1 MINREIVRLK
11 VVQLAYANHK
21 NCDKD
26 FDAAMKELAFSLSK
40 AYDLYHYLLL
50 LITNVTDYAEKKYES
65 LTERFKTIGS
75 TEMPNPKF
83 VKNRFAAQLA
93 INEQL
98 CQFEENRQ
106 NHKWTE
112 AEDVIRGLYKQIVE
126 SEIYK
131 EYMDSEEDSYEA
143 DREFWRKAYKQ
154 IVANDENAENALEEW
169 SLYWNDDKTI
179 IDTFVLKTIKRFT
192 EPAGAS
198 QPLLPA
204 YSEDEDKEFAGK
216 LFQYVISYRKDYD
229 ELIKMC
235 NKNWDMERV
244 AVMDLV
250 IMECALAEILNFPS
264 IDVCVSLNEY
274 INIAKVYSTPQS
286 SGYINGI
293 LDAIVKKLKKEKKLD
308 PNKLVNFKRK

>member
-1 MINREIVRLK
+1 M
-11 VVQLAYANHK
+11 
-21 NCDKD
+21 
-26 FDAAMKELAFSLSK
+26 
-40 AYDLYHYLLL
+40 
-50 LITNVTDYAEKKYES
+50 
-65 LTERFKTIGS
+65 
-75 TEMPNPKF
+75 
-83 VKNRFAAQLA
+83 
-93 INEQL
+93 
-98 CQFEENRQ
+98 
-106 NHKWTE
+106 
-112 AEDVIRGLYKQIVE
+112 
-126 SEIYK
+126 
-131 EYMDSEEDSYEA
+131 
-143 DREFWRKAYKQ
+143 
-154 IVANDENAENALEEW
+154 
-169 SLYWNDDKTI
+169 
-179 IDTFVLKTIKRFT
+179 KTIKRFT

-308 PNKLVNFKRK
+308 PKKLVNFKRK

>member
-1 MINREIVRLK
+1 
-11 VVQLAYANHK
+11 
-21 NCDKD
+21 
-26 FDAAMKELAFSLSK
+26 
-40 AYDLYHYLLL
+40 
-50 LITNVTDYAEKKYES
+50 
-65 LTERFKTIGS
+65 
-75 TEMPNPKF
+75 MPNPKF